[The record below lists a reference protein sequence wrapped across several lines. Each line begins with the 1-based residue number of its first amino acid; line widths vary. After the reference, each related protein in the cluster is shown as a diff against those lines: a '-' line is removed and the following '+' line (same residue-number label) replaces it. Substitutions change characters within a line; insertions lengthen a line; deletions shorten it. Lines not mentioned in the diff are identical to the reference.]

1 MGSNSFLVSDLNY
14 SWLRRTEIHVEHVQS
29 DQQTSENN
37 FKIIHYYSIKNFYQ
51 PQTLTTRLKKN
62 KNQLGV
68 SFLHFSN
75 NNVSVGFKTTVV
87 SAQSLFSY
95 FNCAFLKKEKL
106 YTKLKYSRSPQYD
119 IVSGGV
125 AALFSGFLGFLV
137 SEKFGIELVDSGDFY
152 VLFMYVVFLVF
163 SVRPLIKTIVKFDKL
178 TPIVSLTPLFNI
190 FSITVNFLYNT
201 INFYTVRLVQVLKN
215 LK

>member
-1 MGSNSFLVSDLNY
+1 MEQNSFLVRTLHYN
-14 SWLRRTEIHVEHVQS
+14 WLRRTQTYGEWIHS

-37 FKIIHYYSIKNFYQ
+37 FKIINYYSIKNFYQ
-51 PQTLTTRLKKN
+51 PQTLSTRLKKTKN
-62 KNQLGV
+62 KLGV
-68 SFLHFSN
+68 YFLHISN
-75 NNVSVGFKTTVV
+75 NNTSVGFETT
-87 SAQSLFSY
+87 SISTHSLFSY
-95 FNCAFLKKEKL
+95 FNCSFLKKEKL

-152 VLFMYVVFLVF
+152 VLFMYAVFLVF
-163 SVRPLIKTIVKFDKL
+163 SLRPLVKIIAKFDKI
-178 TPIVSLTPLFNI
+178 TPIISLIPILNI
-190 FSITVNFLYNT
+190 FNVT
-201 INFYTVRLVQVLKN
+201 INFWYNAIKFYIGRLIQTLKN